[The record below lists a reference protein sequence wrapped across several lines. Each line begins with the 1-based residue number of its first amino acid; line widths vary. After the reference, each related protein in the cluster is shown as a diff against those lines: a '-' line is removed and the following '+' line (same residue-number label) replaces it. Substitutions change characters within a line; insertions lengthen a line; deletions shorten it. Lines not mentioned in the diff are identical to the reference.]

1 MNRRRLRELELG
13 RVLLLA
19 VCAASASVGCGVRAR
34 VGAAADTA
42 PPRAAAGG
50 GGPAAGAVHPAP
62 GAGPGAPVA
71 AAGALPSSNL
81 VAAGEEQQPR
91 PLRRC
96 FSNLPA
102 WEDPGVS
109 ELLDRAGDLFD
120 DDDFAGALACSEE
133 AARQAP
139 RSVEA
144 HHDRAAALLHLGR
157 ADEARDALLL
167 ALSLNPEDGETL
179 EAAADLFINQL
190 PPSADRSSIGLEY
203 ARRGFRRAVRHDR
216 ARAARL
222 GLLEAQALIDLGRA
236 DEALR
241 RLGTTISLAP
251 RLVAARY
258 EKGVALFELCRFR
271 EAREV
276 FDKVLTLTPDHAHAL
291 YHLGL
296 IDERERNASIAANR
310 FTAAA
315 AADPVAFPLPPEVS
329 RDEFEERVRRI
340 VAALPTDVQADL
352 AKAHLETS
360 ELPAIEDLVAEKP
373 PLSPTILGLFRGL
386 PLDWTGEA
394 DRRPQAGRGARGRAP
409 APRLAEGSTEDAAPD
424 SGARCG
430 GDGRQVPER
439 TIILY
444 RRNLLRSLRNPG
456 ELDDAIQKTLLHEVG
471 HLRGEDDGS
480 LRDRGLE

>member
-1 MNRRRLRELELG
+1 MSSG
-13 RVLLLA
+13 PQLA
-19 VCAASASVGCGVRAR
+19 
-34 VGAAADTA
+34 TA
-42 PPRAAAGG
+42 
-50 GGPAAGAVHPAP
+50 VN
-62 GAGPGAPVA
+62 V
-71 AAGALPSSNL
+71 PSSTF
-81 VAAGEEQQPR
+81 VSSSDEPPPR

-96 FSNLPA
+96 FSDLPA
-102 WEDPGVS
+102 WEDPSVS

-120 DDDFAGALACSEE
+120 ADDFGGALACSEE

-203 ARRGFRRAVRHDR
+203 ARRGYRSVLRRDR

-251 RLVAARY
+251 RLAAARY

-276 FDKVLTLTPDHAHAL
+276 FEKVLSLTPDHAHAL

-296 IDERERNASIAANR
+296 IEERERNPTVAASR

-315 AADPVAFPLPPEVS
+315 EADPAAFPLPPDVS
-329 RDEFEERVRRI
+329 RDDFAERVHRI
-340 VAALPTDVQADL
+340 VTSLPADVQADL
-352 AKAHLETS
+352 AKAHLEQS
-360 ELPAIEDLVAEKP
+360 DLPAIEDLIAEKP

-386 PLDWTGEA
+386 PLDWSGDS
-394 DRRPQAGRGARGRAP
+394 DRRPQAGRGAKGRAP
-409 APRLAEGSTEDAAPD
+409 TPRVPEGGAPEPSDSDQAAERGAGRRAD
-424 SGARCG
+424 SGPVRCSSAEM
-430 GDGRQVPER
+430 PER

-444 RRNLLRSLRNPG
+444 RRNLLRSLRNPS